1 MPTEALYISGSE
13 FRAAAGKFDAR
24 KRYLRAG
31 NTLSSF
37 PLCPSL
43 TVAFGRGSGALGLQY
58 STLRYSVD
66 GVVIQ
71 TTQYGNYGGDVGSIS
86 AGSYNAAFTKVTT

>member
-1 MPTEALYISGSE
+1 MAEALYISDTE
-13 FRAAAGKFDAR
+13 FRAGAGKFDAR

-37 PLCPSL
+37 PLCSAK
-43 TVAFGRGSGALGLQY
+43 TVDFNRVAGGSGIPY

-66 GVVIQ
+66 GYVRQ
-71 TTQYGNYGGDVGSIS
+71 STTYKNFGGDTGGIS
-86 AGSYNAAFTKVTT
+86 AGSYNAPFVKVTT